1 MTYLVTGS
9 PEHLRMDSQQRK
21 SGCWGTHLYT
31 LTIAGRNEQ
40 IISEIEDHG
49 NKVTKLTNNFQ
60 TTTNMLTEQNTLTPA
75 LSYT

>member
-1 MTYLVTGS
+1 MTHLVTGS
-9 PEHLRMDSQQRK
+9 PEHLRMDSQQRE

-31 LTIAGRNEQ
+31 PTIAGRNEQ
-40 IISEIEDHG
+40 ITSEIEDLG
-49 NKVTKLTNNFQ
+49 NFQ